1 MEFITTDVL
10 ESMVC
15 EVKDFADTHV
25 TSTYTVYGSDS
36 FEWEFRADNFD
47 QYTTEDLVEEGADED
62 VDPNAT
68 EDTRYVRVSDVV
80 EKCEEDVEFDTQEVI
95 YTRDIFDIYNSNTDE
110 CDSAFTEYCYDTC
123 CFNTPSEAISASV
136 GAFVHETQRRG
147 IEEAVSGL
155 VDRIS

>member
-10 ESMVC
+10 EDMVY

-47 QYTTEDLVEEGADED
+47 QYTSEDLVEEGADED
-62 VDPNAT
+62 IDPNAT
-68 EDTRYVRVSDVV
+68 DDTRYVRVSDVV
-80 EKCEEDVEFDTQEVI
+80 ERCEEDLELDPQEVI
-95 YTRDIFDIYNSNTDE
+95 YTGDIMDIYTDNMDE
-110 CDSAFTEYCYDTC
+110 CESAFDEYGYEKCYFSTVQ
-123 CFNTPSEAISASV
+123 EAISASV
-136 GAFVHETQRRG
+136 QAFVHGTQRRG
-147 IEEAVSGL
+147 IEEAVSEL